1 MRILMVDVAPFRLSP
16 TQLAEVRD
24 SLSAAIEAGL
34 ASEGQQV
41 AALPGF
47 LAPPKPNVT
56 GEALVVDTG
65 GTNMRAA
72 WVELSAY
79 NTPRLKAGPV
89 TKPLDL
95 RGDKRVDR
103 AEFFRMQ
110 AALVEALDAP
120 KGLPVGYCF
129 SYPSEVLPNLD
140 ARLLKW
146 TKGIDLPDVV
156 DTLVGEGLMT
166 ALKSVEPKS
175 ICVLNDT
182 VAALLAASLTGAGEP
197 EHGVGLIV
205 GTGTNMACYASVE
218 NAPKLSGRAGPG
230 AMAINLESGNFHP
243 PHLTEA
249 DETVDRESLNPGQQR
264 YEKAMS
270 GFYLPFIY
278 KAAYPELS
286 GFDPH
291 AGTQVLAEMRR
302 DRPDSDEGRLAAAIL
317 DRAADLVGAGLA
329 AVLGRYGEGTNASI
343 LAEGSLYWRGPGFA
357 ARAETTLQQL
367 LPEGINFTVHRI
379 EDANL
384 FGAAAAALAEQ

>member
-1 MRILMVDVAPFRLSP
+1 MRIIMVDLAPFQLSP

-24 SLSAAIEAGL
+24 SLAAAIEAGL
-34 ASEGQQV
+34 AVEGQQV

-47 LAPPKPNVT
+47 LAPPDQDIT

-72 WVELSAY
+72 WVELSSDE
-79 NTPRLKAGPV
+79 TPRLKAGPLAQ
-89 TKPLDL
+89 PLEL

-110 AALVEALDAP
+110 AALVEALGAP

-129 SYPSEVLPNLD
+129 SYPSEILPNLD

-156 DTLVGEGLMT
+156 NTRVGEGLMT
-166 ALKSVEPKS
+166 ALDAIEPKRV
-175 ICVLNDT
+175 CVLNDT
-182 VAALLAASLTGAGEP
+182 VAALLAASLTGAGDP

-205 GTGTNMACYASVE
+205 GTGTNMACYADAQST
-218 NAPKLSGRAGPG
+218 PKLSRHGGEG

-243 PHLTEA
+243 PHLTAA
-249 DETVDRESLNPGQQR
+249 DEIVDRESTNPGEQR
-264 YEKAMS
+264 FEKAMS
-270 GFYLPFIY
+270 GFYLPFIF
-278 KAAYPELS
+278 KAAYPEFG

-291 AGTQVLAEMRR
+291 TGTQVLADMQRT
-302 DRPDSDEGRLAAAIL
+302 RPDSIEGRLAGAIL
-317 DRAADLVGAGLA
+317 NRAADLVGAGLA
-329 AVLGRYGEGTNASI
+329 AVIGRYGSGAHASI

-357 ARAETTLQQL
+357 ARAETTLQSL
-367 LPEGINFTVHRI
+367 LPPDINFTVHRI

-384 FGAAAAALAEQ
+384 FGAAAAALAG